1 MKRIVVLLLCL
12 LLPLCGGCGKKSS
25 AAADIQEQYSRIA
38 AAQMEAEVIFHM
50 PQEDRTFTLQCDF
63 APQKST
69 VTVTAPETVKGVTAT
84 IGEDG
89 VAVIYDGAVL
99 SAGKTEDVGPVNSL
113 PFLLHTIGSGY
124 LLEEGRETLE
134 DTDCYRL
141 TLDATAGD
149 TPLKCTVWL
158 DAETLLPR
166 YAEFAADEAVVVS
179 AKLLAFSCALQEPE
193 Q

>member
-1 MKRIVVLLLCL
+1 MKRIVALLLCL
-12 LLPLCGGCGKKSS
+12 LLPLCVGCGKKSS

-99 SAGKTEDVGPVNSL
+99 SAGRSEDVGPVNSL

-141 TLDATAGD
+141 TLDAALGD
-149 TPLKCTVWL
+149 TPLTCTAWL
-158 DAETLLPR
+158 ETETLLPR
-166 YAEFAADEAVVVS
+166 YAELAMEGTVVVS
-179 AKLLAFSCALQEPE
+179 VELLAFSCTLQDN
-193 Q
+193 

>member
-1 MKRIVVLLLCL
+1 MKRIVALLLCL

-69 VTVTAPETVKGVTAT
+69 VTVTSPETVKGVTAT

-99 SAGKTEDVGPVNSL
+99 SAGRTEDVGPVNSL

-141 TLDATAGD
+141 TLDTTAAG
-149 TPLKCTVWL
+149 TAVTCTAWV

-166 YAEFAADEAVVVS
+166 YAEFSADGTVLVS
-179 AKLLAFSCALQEPE
+179 VKLLSFSCTLNEKE
-193 Q
+193 N

>member
-89 VAVIYDGAVL
+89 VAVVYDGAVL
-99 SAGKTEDVGPVNSL
+99 SAGRS
-113 PFLLHTIGSGY
+113 
-124 LLEEGRETLE
+124 
-134 DTDCYRL
+134 
-141 TLDATAGD
+141 
-149 TPLKCTVWL
+149 
-158 DAETLLPR
+158 
-166 YAEFAADEAVVVS
+166 
-179 AKLLAFSCALQEPE
+179 
-193 Q
+193 

>member
-99 SAGKTEDVGPVNSL
+99 SAGRSEDVGPVNSL

-124 LLEEGRETLE
+124 LLEESRETLE
-134 DTDCYRL
+134 DVRCRRL
-141 TLDATAGD
+141 VLDTAVGD
-149 TPLKCTVWL
+149 TALQCAAWI
-158 DAETLLPR
+158 DEETLLPR
-166 YAEFAADEAVVVS
+166 YAEFSVDGAVLVS
-179 AKLLAFSCALQEPE
+179 VKMLAFSCTLHE
-193 Q
+193 

>member
-1 MKRIVVLLLCL
+1 MKHLGQLPDLPGRRLDVWVV
-12 LLPLCGGCGKKSS
+12 
-25 AAADIQEQYSRIA
+25 IA
-38 AAQMEAEVIFHM
+38 AVA
-50 PQEDRTFTLQCDF
+50 LQDLF
-63 APQKST
+63 R
-69 VTVTAPETVKGVTAT
+69 
-84 IGEDG
+84 
-89 VAVIYDGAVL
+89 VL
-99 SAGKTEDVGPVNSL
+99 
-113 PFLLHTIGSGY
+113 GY

-134 DTDCYRL
+134 DADCYRL

-166 YAEFAADEAVVVS
+166 YAEFAADDAVVVS